1 MRLINQEWVPCL
13 GAYNNTWLADTA
25 EEITADCDPKCACG
39 SMILVISTGDTYI
52 KNTQGKWQK
61 FGSDEVIA

>member
-1 MRLINQEWVPCL
+1 MKLISYAWEPCL
-13 GAYNNTWLADTA
+13 GKCQNTYLADTPD
-25 EEITADCDPKCACG
+25 EITADCFGDCGCG